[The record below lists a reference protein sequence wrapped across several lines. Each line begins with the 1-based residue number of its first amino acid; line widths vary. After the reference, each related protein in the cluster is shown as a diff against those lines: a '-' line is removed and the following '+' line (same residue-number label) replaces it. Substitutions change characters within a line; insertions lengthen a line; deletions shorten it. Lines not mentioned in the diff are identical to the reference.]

1 MAMQS
6 NSNCNGLLRDLR
18 AKKIMKGRETWR
30 GEGGREF
37 QILESFPRE
46 QEKVGL
52 SIAKG
57 GKEG

>member
-1 MAMQS
+1 MTMQ
-6 NSNCNGLLRDLR
+6 SNCNGSSRDLR
-18 AKKIMKGRETWR
+18 AKRIMKGRETWQ
-30 GEGGREF
+30 GKGGRDF

-52 SIAKG
+52 STAKW